1 MGLRGPT
8 SGIRETLSSAAHRV
22 EPVSKRGWVLFI
34 AMCLIW
40 GVPYL
45 LIRVAVRDLSPAELV
60 FARTG
65 IAAVLLVPIAAWRKV
80 LGGLRGHWKWVVAY
94 TAVELT
100 VPWLL
105 LSSAEEHLTSSFAG
119 LLVAAV
125 PLVGIGI
132 TRVLGLQ
139 EEMTPRRWLG
149 LLVGIAGVASLVGL
163 QVGKVDMAA
172 VGEIAVVAVG
182 YALGPLIL
190 SHRLGEAPGLAVVAA
205 SLALTAIVYAPFAIA
220 RPPHHLPAKVVWS
233 VIGLAVVCTA
243 LAFIVFFWLI
253 GEVGPTRATVIT
265 YVNPAVAIALGV
277 TVLGEKLTAGMV
289 VGFPLVLIGS
299 YFATARKPGE
309 PGSESIVV
317 EDAVVSPG

>member
-1 MGLRGPT
+1 MTR
-8 SGIRETLSSAAHRV
+8 
-22 EPVSKRGWVLFI
+22 RGWVLFV

-45 LIRVAVRDLSPAELV
+45 LIRVAVRELSPADLV
-60 FARTG
+60 FARTA
-65 IAAVLLVPIAAWRKV
+65 IAAVILVPIAAWRGV
-80 LGGLRGHWKWVVAY
+80 LGGLRGHWRWVLAY

-100 VPWLL
+100 IPWLL
-105 LSSAEEHLTSSFAG
+105 LSSAEKHLTSSFAG
-119 LLVAAV
+119 LLVAGV

-132 TRVLGLQ
+132 SRLLGLT
-139 EEMTPRRWLG
+139 EEMTARRWLG
-149 LLVGIAGVASLVGL
+149 LLIGIAGVASLVGL
-163 QVGKVDMAA
+163 QVGKVDMTA
-172 VGEIAVVAVG
+172 VLEIAFVAVG

-205 SLALTAIVYAPFAIA
+205 SLAVTAVVYAPIAIA
-220 RPPHHLPAKVVWS
+220 RPPDHLSAKVIWS

-243 LAFIVFFWLI
+243 LAFVVFFWLI

-277 TVLGEKLTAGMV
+277 AVLGEHVTTGMAI
-289 VGFPLVLIGS
+289 GFPLVLIGS

>member
-1 MGLRGPT
+1 MT
-8 SGIRETLSSAAHRV
+8 
-22 EPVSKRGWVLFI
+22 KRGWALFV

-45 LIRVAVRDLSPAELV
+45 LIRVAVRDLSPADLV
-60 FARTG
+60 FARTA
-65 IAAVLLVPIAAWRKV
+65 IAAVILVPVAAWRGV
-80 LGGLRGHWKWVVAY
+80 LGGLRGHWPWLLAY

-100 VPWLL
+100 VPWFL
-105 LSSAEEHLTSSFAG
+105 LSSAEEHLTSSLAG
-119 LLVAAV
+119 LLVAGV

-139 EEMTPRRWLG
+139 EEMTARRWLG

-163 QVGKVDMAA
+163 QVGTVDMAA

-205 SLALTAIVYAPFAIA
+205 SLAVTAIVYAPFAIA
-220 RPPHHLPAKVVWS
+220 TPPHHLAGKVIWS
-233 VIGLAVVCTA
+233 VIGLAVICTA

-253 GEVGPTRATVIT
+253 AEVGPTRATVIT

-277 TVLGEKLTAGMV
+277 AVLGEHVTTGMAI
-289 VGFPLVLIGS
+289 GFPLVLIGS

-309 PGSESIVV
+309 PDTATVVV

>member
-1 MGLRGPT
+1 MTR
-8 SGIRETLSSAAHRV
+8 
-22 EPVSKRGWVLFI
+22 RGWVLFV
-34 AMCLIW
+34 AMCFIW

-45 LIRVAVRDLSPAELV
+45 LIRVAVRDLSPADLV
-60 FARTG
+60 FARTAIG
-65 IAAVLLVPIAAWRKV
+65 ALLLVPVAAWRGV
-80 LGGLRGHWKWVVAY
+80 LGGLRNHWRWVVAY

-100 VPWLL
+100 IPWLL
-105 LSSAEEHLTSSFAG
+105 LSRAEEHLTSSFAG

-132 TRVLGLQ
+132 TRLLGLA
-139 EEMTPRRWLG
+139 EEMTARRWLG

-172 VGEIAVVAVG
+172 VAEIAVVAVG

-190 SHRLGEAPGLAVVAA
+190 THRLTEAPGLAVVAA
-205 SLALTAIVYAPFAIA
+205 SLGLTAVVYAPFAII
-220 RPPHHLPAKVVWS
+220 RPPHHLSAEVTWS

-253 GEVGPTRATVIT
+253 AEVGPTRATVIT

-277 TVLGEKLTAGMV
+277 SVLGEHLTAGMII
-289 VGFPLVLIGS
+289 GFPLVLVGS
-299 YFATARKPGE
+299 YFATARKLGE
-309 PGSESIVV
+309 PTAGSIV
-317 EDAVVSPG
+317 

>member
-1 MGLRGPT
+1 
-8 SGIRETLSSAAHRV
+8 
-22 EPVSKRGWVLFI
+22 
-34 AMCLIW
+34 MCLIW

-45 LIRVAVRDLSPAELV
+45 LIRIAVRDLSPADLV
-60 FARTG
+60 FARTAIG
-65 IAAVLLVPIAAWRKV
+65 ALLLVPIAAHRGV
-80 LGGLRGHWKWVVAY
+80 LRGLRGHWRWVIAY
-94 TAVELT
+94 TVVELT

-132 TRVLGLQ
+132 TRVLGLA
-139 EEMTPRRWLG
+139 EEMTARRWFG
-149 LLVGIAGVASLVGL
+149 LLVGIAGVGSLVGL
-163 QVGKVDMAA
+163 QAGKVDMAA
-172 VGEIAVVAVG
+172 VAEIAVVAVG

-190 SHRLGEAPGLAVVAA
+190 SHRLTGAPGLAVVAA
-205 SLALTAIVYAPFAIA
+205 SLAITAVVYAPFAIA
-220 RPPHHLPAKVVWS
+220 RPPRHLSGEVIWS

-277 TVLGEKLTAGMV
+277 AVLGEHLTVGMI

-299 YFATARKPGE
+299 YFATARKPGQ

>member
-1 MGLRGPT
+1 MTRRG
-8 SGIRETLSSAAHRV
+8 A
-22 EPVSKRGWVLFI
+22 VLFA
-34 AMCLIW
+34 AMCVIW

-45 LIRVAVRDLSPAELV
+45 LIRVAVRDLSPADLV
-60 FARTG
+60 FARTAIG
-65 IAAVLLVPIAAWRKV
+65 AVLLIPVAAWRGV
-80 LGGLRGHWKWVVAY
+80 LGGLRGRWRWVLAY
-94 TAVELT
+94 TAVELAI
-100 VPWLL
+100 PWLL

-132 TRVLGLQ
+132 TRVLGLA
-139 EEMTPRRWLG
+139 EEMTTRRWLG

-182 YALGPLIL
+182 YAVGPLIL
-190 SHRLGEAPGLAVVAA
+190 SHRLTGAPGLAIVAA
-205 SLALTAIVYAPFAIA
+205 SLGITAAVYAPFAIA
-220 RPPHHLPAKVVWS
+220 RPPHHVSAEVAWS
-233 VIGLAVVCTA
+233 VIGLAVICTA
-243 LAFIVFFWLI
+243 IAFIVFFWLI

-277 TVLGEKLTAGMV
+277 SVLGEHLTTGMI

-299 YFATARKPGE
+299 YFATARKPGK
-309 PGSESIVV
+309 PGSGSIVV

>member
-1 MGLRGPT
+1 MSR
-8 SGIRETLSSAAHRV
+8 
-22 EPVSKRGWVLFI
+22 RGWVLFA
-34 AMCLIW
+34 AMCVIW

-45 LIRVAVRDLSPAELV
+45 LIRVAVRDLSPADLV
-60 FARTG
+60 FARTAIG
-65 IAAVLLVPIAAWRKV
+65 AVLLIPVAAWRGV
-80 LGGLRGHWKWVVAY
+80 LGGLRGRWRWVLAY
-94 TAVELT
+94 TAVELAI
-100 VPWLL
+100 PWLL

-132 TRVLGLQ
+132 TRVLGLA
-139 EEMTPRRWLG
+139 EEMTTRRWLG

-182 YALGPLIL
+182 YAVGPLIL
-190 SHRLGEAPGLAVVAA
+190 SHRLTGAPGLAIVAA
-205 SLALTAIVYAPFAIA
+205 SLGITAAVYAPFAIA
-220 RPPHHLPAKVVWS
+220 RPPHHVSAEVAWS
-233 VIGLAVVCTA
+233 VIGLAVICTA
-243 LAFIVFFWLI
+243 IAFIVFFWLI

-277 TVLGEKLTAGMV
+277 SVLGEHLTTGMI

-299 YFATARKPGE
+299 YFATARKPGK
-309 PGSESIVV
+309 PGSGSIVV